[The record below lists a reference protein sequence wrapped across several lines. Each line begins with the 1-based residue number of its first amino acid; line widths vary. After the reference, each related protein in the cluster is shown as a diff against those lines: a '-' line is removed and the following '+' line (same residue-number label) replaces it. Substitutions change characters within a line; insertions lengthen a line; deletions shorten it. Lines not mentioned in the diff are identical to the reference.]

1 MKKSKGTINENTVG
15 MPAIVIDEEHLIL
28 FPTTKT
34 NPRLGLLSSKKK
46 PSQAEIEDVISRT
59 GTKFGITDIFYDT
72 ATVVYF
78 LGDLRTLK
86 TKINRWY

>member
-1 MKKSKGTINENTVG
+1 
-15 MPAIVIDEEHLIL
+15 
-28 FPTTKT
+28 
-34 NPRLGLLSSKKK
+34 LSSKKK